1 MWQGLWVVPGS
12 PSGVGASLGPL
23 GPAAVRPRPSGPGV
37 PLRPDSGDSGCGAGV
52 VRARPCWP
60 SPWCSSE
67 ECSPEECSRVS
78 SRVLS
83 HEVSVSKRGS
93 V

>member
-1 MWQGLWVVPGS
+1 MWQGLWAVPGS

-67 ECSPEECSRVS
+67 ECSRVS